1 MHCTHLHFWYTSVHM
16 DSPICRVSFGTTC
29 QGCNLCSISCPFP
42 ASSDFHGKG
51 SMAHL
56 PGAPGTRG
64 GSRWR
69 CLTEG
74 SCSAGRRGAH
84 SQCNDYLSGRC
95 MVSFQ
100 QPSTNRW
107 GWRWYFSSPLIRAL
121 WEQRHKWRCFPSSL
135 MRREVRQRNQFAFV
149 SPGHSSCCDMHSPSH
164 FYHSPF
170 SCLFLLL
177 FLLPLPPSGPNRN

>member
-1 MHCTHLHFWYTSVHM
+1 MRPYAFLDTTHLYIWVLPFAMFWSNMSRMQSVLH
-16 DSPICRVSFGTTC
+16 
-29 QGCNLCSISCPFP
+29 QLPFP
-42 ASSDFHGKG
+42 CQQWFPWSGLRG
-51 SMAHL
+51 SPPWA
-56 PGAPGTRG
+56 PGAHRG
-64 GSRWR
+64 ARWR
-69 CLTEG
+69 CLRAPALLGGGEPIP
-74 SCSAGRRGAH
+74 S
-84 SQCNDYLSGRC
+84 CNDYLSGRC

-100 QPSTNRW
+100 QLSTNRW

-177 FLLPLPPSGPNRN
+177 FLLSLLPSGC